1 MAGGGGCH
9 SYDELRAMHNVSVIL
24 AGASAAINL
33 FTESHDSAANQLY
46 GPGYFTSV
54 MRFIDVI
61 LLSWA

>member
-46 GPGYFTSV
+46 G
-54 MRFIDVI
+54 VI
-61 LLSWA
+61 LPL